1 MSLEYH
7 ARRMDDQTEPP
18 LDARWQAVQ
27 AAVAAWVRASTAA
40 DKLLRGVTSAARDPQ
55 AARAALD
62 ALTPL
67 RAVIDDAALAPTALA
82 ELHAQT
88 TAAVDSARLRWLGD
102 LASAAEAAGLAQ
114 ARVGTD
120 EVRIDEATVR
130 VDHAR
135 GEVDVLYAR
144 EVLATVRPDPVAVV
158 DAVRTSLAAL
168 RRPVEQVPDIFEEI
182 AAAYRVLLAR
192 QGLPVGERVN
202 LVDLVAPL
210 FFVRQADTFWK
221 RPDARSA
228 RLVTRAQL
236 AYDLDTLQRARRLEH
251 GGLRIALGSATGG
264 STAKKQQVL
273 FLESAPGGGQ
283 YYLTFALRPVET
295 P

>member
-1 MSLEYH
+1 
-7 ARRMDDQTEPP
+7 MDDQTEPP

-40 DKLLRGVTSAARDPQ
+40 DKLLRGVPSAMRDPQ

-67 RAVIDDAALAPTALA
+67 RAVIDDPALAPTALA

-102 LASAAEAAGLAQ
+102 LASAAEAAGLTQ

-168 RRPVEQVPDIFEEI
+168 RRPVEQATEIFEEI
-182 AAAYRVLLAR
+182 AAAYRVLLA
-192 QGLPVGERVN
+192 GERVN

-210 FFVRQADTFWK
+210 FFVRQPDTFWK

-283 YYLTFALRPVET
+283 YFLTFALRPVET